1 MRSVAKSRRTR
12 HSLSNDSPMGTTP
25 KRKGKFLSMM
35 FETELD
41 TKLNA
46 TGSARSA
53 TMTMLNRL
61 SFRLGNWPG

>member
-1 MRSVAKSRRTR
+1 
-12 HSLSNDSPMGTTP
+12 MGTTP

-61 SFRLGNWPG
+61 SFRLGNWLG